1 MFNEI
6 LRIKWAGP
14 NTPFIELNRN
24 DDRLYPT
31 KRELVAIM
39 HGIKEFME
47 QYPESFTEETI
58 DYEDY
63 IGDED
68 GL

>member
-1 MFNEI
+1 MYNRLI
-6 LRIKWAGP
+6 RIKWAGP
-14 NTPFIELNRN
+14 NTPVIELNRN

-31 KRELVAIM
+31 KREMVAIM

-47 QYPESFTEETI
+47 QYPDSFLEGAI
-58 DYEDY
+58 DYEDH